1 MSSRINLNDPDTW
14 DVSDSELEELAKTGG
29 KVEAEEGPAEEEAPK
44 LRPLTSEKPAEEA
57 PEEAPEETPE
67 QAPAG
72 IAAAD
77 GKNVIPYGVLK
88 ATRSEL
94 AEARY
99 ALEEAQRALAEMQR
113 QPAATAAP
121 AAQQEAFELPADV
134 RGRIEKA
141 RENWGEDIANEME
154 RTWWIEQQTL
164 YQKRMIDELTQHIE
178 AQKSTQQY
186 DEQMAIEDA
195 IAASPT
201 LDEWARAEDQTD
213 FDRAVEL
220 HGMLLKTDREY
231 GALSWF
237 DRMRVLP
244 DKVNALYGSP
254 PAAPPA
260 KAPVDPK
267 KKLAE
272 AMDAPP
278 KSLSDLTGGAVP
290 EKNDITKLED
300 LSGNELTAYM
310 GDLMKDP
317 KKFEA
322 YLRNVS

>member
-14 DVSDSELEELAKTGG
+14 DVNDSELEELAKTGG
-29 KVEAEEGPAEEEAPK
+29 KVEAEEEAEEEPVAEEAPK
-44 LRPLTSEKPAEEA
+44 LRPLTPEKPTEEV
-57 PEEAPEETPE
+57 
-67 QAPAG
+67 PAG
-72 IAAAD
+72 VAAAD

-88 ATRSEL
+88 STRSEL
-94 AEARY
+94 AEAKA

-113 QPAATAAP
+113 QPVAPVP
-121 AAQQEAFELPADV
+121 AAQQEEFQLPADV
-134 RGRIEKA
+134 QARIDKA

-154 RTWWIEQQTL
+154 RTWWIEQHTL
-164 YQKRMIDELTQHIE
+164 YQKRMIDELVQHIDS
-178 AQKSTQQY
+178 QKYTQQR
-186 DEQMAIEDA
+186 DEQESIEDA
-195 IAASPT
+195 ISASPT

-213 FDRAVEL
+213 FDLAVEL
-220 HGMLLKTDREY
+220 HGMLMKTDREY

-237 DRMRVLP
+237 DRMKVLP
-244 DKVNALYGSP
+244 DKVNALYGSHS
-254 PAAPPA
+254 AAPV

-278 KSLSDLTGGAVP
+278 RSLSDLTGGAVP
-290 EKNDITKLED
+290 EKSDITKLED

-322 YLRNVS
+322 YLRNMS

>member
-14 DVSDSELEELAKTGG
+14 DVNDSELEELAKTGG
-29 KVEAEEGPAEEEAPK
+29 KVEAEEEAEEEPVAEEAPK
-44 LRPLTSEKPAEEA
+44 LRPLT
-57 PEEAPEETPE
+57 PEEAP
-67 QAPAG
+67 AN
-72 IAAAD
+72 IVAAD

-88 ATRSEL
+88 STRNEL
-94 AEARY
+94 AEAKA

-113 QPAATAAP
+113 QPVAPVP
-121 AAQQEAFELPADV
+121 AAQPETFELPADV
-134 RGRIEKA
+134 QARIAKA

-164 YQKRMIDELTQHIE
+164 YQKRMIDELVQHIDS
-178 AQKSTQQY
+178 QKYTQQR
-186 DEQMAIEDA
+186 DEQETIEDA

-201 LDEWARAEDQTD
+201 LDEWARAEDQTE

-237 DRMRVLP
+237 ERMKVLP
-244 DKVNALYGSP
+244 DKVNALYGVTP
-254 PAAPPA
+254 VAPPA
-260 KAPVDPK
+260 KAAVDPK

-278 KSLSDLTGGAVP
+278 RSLSDLTGGAVP
-290 EKNDITKLED
+290 EKSDITKLED

-322 YLRNVS
+322 YLRSMS

>member
-1 MSSRINLNDPDTW
+1 LNDPDTW
-14 DVSDSELEELAKTGG
+14 DVSASELEELAKTGG
-29 KVEAEEGPAEEEAPK
+29 NVEGEKEPAEEEAPK
-44 LRPLTSEKPAEEA
+44 LRPLTSEKPAEET
-57 PEEAPEETPE
+57 PEET
-67 QAPAG
+67 PAG

-88 ATRSEL
+88 STRSEL
-94 AEARY
+94 AEAKA
-99 ALEEAQRALAEMQR
+99 ALEEAQRALAEVQR
-113 QPAATAAP
+113 QPATAAP

-134 RGRIEKA
+134 QERIEKA
-141 RENWGEDIANEME
+141 RENWGDDIANEME

-164 YQKRMIDELTQHIE
+164 YQKRMIDELTQHVE
-178 AQKSTQQY
+178 VQKSTQQR
-186 DEQMAIEDA
+186 DEQEAIEDA
-195 IAASPT
+195 IAASPA

-237 DRMRVLP
+237 DRMKVLP

-254 PAAPPA
+254 PA
-260 KAPVDPK
+260 KAPIDPK